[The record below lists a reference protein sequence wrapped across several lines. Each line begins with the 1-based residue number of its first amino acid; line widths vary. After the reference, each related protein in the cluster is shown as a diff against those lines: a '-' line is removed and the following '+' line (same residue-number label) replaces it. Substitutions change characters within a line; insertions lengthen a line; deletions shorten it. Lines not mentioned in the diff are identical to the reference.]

1 MELVPIAS
9 PIKTRDE
16 ESLMKSRLAF
26 AVLLLASLAQAQDPK
41 KYRTGQ
47 LLQMESLQC
56 TVFENPSSNANAAD
70 ATICQE
76 YVVQGDDVLFH
87 LRPKD
92 TKHPALL
99 PIGKEVGYRIDED
112 RFFLHT
118 STDGKKEREYLV
130 VSIESRGSSTSP
142 VQTAMKVNHL
152 Q

>member
-1 MELVPIAS
+1 
-9 PIKTRDE
+9 
-16 ESLMKSRLAF
+16 MKSRLAF

-56 TVFENPSSNANAAD
+56 TVFENPNSGANAAD

-92 TKHPALL
+92 TKHPVLL
-99 PIGKEVGYRIDED
+99 PVGKEVAYRIEED
-112 RFFLHT
+112 RFFLRT

-130 VSIESRGSSTSP
+130 VSIEPRGSSDST
-142 VQTAMKVNHL
+142 VQTAMKINHL

>member
-1 MELVPIAS
+1 
-9 PIKTRDE
+9 
-16 ESLMKSRLAF
+16 MKSRLAF

-56 TVFENPSSNANAAD
+56 TVFENPSSAANATD
-70 ATICQE
+70 ATICEE

-92 TKHPALL
+92 TKHAVLL
-99 PIGKEVGYRIDED
+99 PVGKEVGYRIDED
-112 RFFLHT
+112 RFFLR

-130 VSIESRGSSTSP
+130 VSMERRGQSDST
-142 VQTAMKVNHL
+142 VRTAMKLNHL